1 MRHDGNEGGGF
12 VCVWGGGSAE
22 GCSIETM
29 FYGSRNFLKD
39 ARKRKFL
46 FLKETVF
53 IGVAGE
59 VARNTERR
67 TFSPS

>member
-1 MRHDGNEGGGF
+1 
-12 VCVWGGGSAE
+12 
-22 GCSIETM
+22 M

-39 ARKRKFL
+39 ARKRNFL
-46 FLKETVF
+46 FLKDFPKETVF

-59 VARNTERR
+59 VARFTERR